1 MKLHNNFVI
10 YLVSSVVSGALP
22 LALMPFLTANLTPI
36 QYGVMVT
43 VTTVVALIS
52 PVVNWATT
60 AYLSVQYH
68 KTDQREL
75 GTLLSSILIIPAV
88 NTALLVVIF
97 ALFRHS
103 LLQWLGIP
111 TEWSCV
117 MPLMAAAML
126 MPQMAQTVMAMRGRA
141 IGFATYEVGG
151 ALIGFFATIT
161 FVVLVGMGWEGRVLA
176 SALASLL
183 MTCVAFGWLLR
194 RRLLVSQL
202 STGEIRAALR
212 FGGGGVVHDLANQ
225 ALRLGDRLLIVAL
238 VGQAAVGNYAVAV
251 QWSSIM
257 LTILAAFNRAWVP
270 FLFSALSQ
278 TTPGWAERLV
288 RQTYIVWGA
297 LLLLFVAFNVAT
309 PIGYALLV
317 NQRYHGSMPAVTWLT
332 IGYFFNGIYLTVVD
346 YIFYLKKTY
355 ILAAITTFNLMLNT
369 ALAYVFIQSYGPIGA
384 AMAFAITAAIVM
396 GLTFV
401 VSYRLHPMPWLRG
414 IIR

>member
-1 MKLHNNFVI
+1 MKLGKNFGI
-10 YLVSSVVSGALP
+10 YLGSSIVSGALP
-22 LALMPFLTANLTPI
+22 LALMPFLTAHLAPV

-43 VTTVVALIS
+43 ITTIIALIA

-68 KTDQREL
+68 KTAEAEL
-75 GTLLSSILIIPAV
+75 GTLLSSILIIPIA
-88 NTALLVVIF
+88 NTVFLTIAFILAKHHLSAWF
-97 ALFRHS
+97 
-103 LLQWLGIP
+103 GIP
-111 TEWSCV
+111 ADWSYV

-126 MPQMAQTVMAMRGRA
+126 LPQMAQTVLAMRGRA
-141 IGFATYEVGG
+141 IGFAAYEIGG
-151 ALIGFFATIT
+151 ALIGFLATIT
-161 FVVLVGMGWEGRVLA
+161 LVVLIGLGWEGRILA

-183 MTCVAFGWLLR
+183 MTCVAAGWLLR
-194 RRLLVSQL
+194 RRLLIGQFSAV
-202 STGEIRAALR
+202 EMRAALR

-257 LTILAAFNRAWVP
+257 LTILAAFNRAWMP

-278 TTPGWAERLV
+278 ATPGWAERLV

-317 NQRYHGSMPAVTWLT
+317 NKRYHESMPAVTWLT
-332 IGYFFNGIYLTVVD
+332 IGYLFNGIYLTVVD
-346 YIFYLKKTY
+346 YIFYLKKTH
-355 ILAAITTFNLMLNT
+355 ILAAITTFNLLLNT
-369 ALAYVFIQSYGPIGA
+369 ALAYLFVQTYGPIGA

>member
-1 MKLHNNFVI
+1 MKLGKNFVI
-10 YLVSSVVSGALP
+10 YLGSSIVSGALP
-22 LALMPFLTANLTPI
+22 LALMPFLTAHLAPV

-43 VTTVVALIS
+43 LTTIIALIA

-68 KTDQREL
+68 KTPEATL
-75 GTLLSSILIIPAV
+75 GTLLSSILIIPIA
-88 NTALLVVIF
+88 NTALLTIIF
-97 ALFRHS
+97 ILARHRLS
-103 LLQWLGIP
+103 TWFGIP
-111 TEWSCV
+111 TDWSYV

-126 MPQMAQTVMAMRGRA
+126 LPQMAQTILAMRDRA
-141 IGFATYEVGG
+141 IGFAAYEIGG
-151 ALIGFFATIT
+151 ALIGFLATIT
-161 FVVLVGMGWEGRVLA
+161 LVVLIGMGWEGRILA
-176 SALASLL
+176 AALASVS
-183 MTCVAFGWLLR
+183 MTCVAAGWLLR
-194 RRLLVSQL
+194 RGLLSWHF

-270 FLFSALSQ
+270 FLFAALAQ
-278 TTPGWAERLV
+278 ATPGWAERLV

-317 NQRYHGSMPAVTWLT
+317 NQRYHQSMPAVTWLT

-346 YIFYLKKTY
+346 YIFYLKKTH
-355 ILAAITTFNLMLNT
+355 ILAAITTFNLLLNT
-369 ALAYVFIQSYGPIGA
+369 ALAYVFIHHFGPIGA
-384 AMAFAITAAIVM
+384 AMAFAVTAAIVM

-401 VSYRLHPMPWLRG
+401 VSYRLYPMPWLRG
-414 IIR
+414 IVR

>member
-1 MKLHNNFVI
+1 MKLGKSFII
-10 YLVSSVVSGALP
+10 YLGSSIVSGALP
-22 LALMPFLTANLTPI
+22 LALMPFLTGHLAPV

-43 VTTVVALIS
+43 LTTIIALIA

-68 KTDQREL
+68 KTSEAAL
-75 GTLLSSILIIPAV
+75 ATLLSSILIIPIA
-88 NTALLVVIF
+88 NTAFLTILF
-97 ALFRHS
+97 FLARHQLSALF
-103 LLQWLGIP
+103 GIP
-111 TEWSCV
+111 ADWSYV

-126 MPQMAQTVMAMRGRA
+126 LPQMAQTILAMRGRV
-141 IGFATYEVGG
+141 IGFAAYEIGG
-151 ALIGFFATIT
+151 ALIGFLATIT
-161 FVVLVGMGWEGRVLA
+161 LVVLIGMGWEGRILA
-176 SALASLL
+176 VALASVL
-183 MTCVAFGWLLR
+183 MTCVAASWLLR
-194 RRLLVSQL
+194 RQLLIWHFSA
-202 STGEIRAALR
+202 GEIRAALR
-212 FGGGGVVHDLANQ
+212 FGSGGVVHDLANQ

-278 TTPGWAERLV
+278 ATPGWAERLV
-288 RQTYIVWGA
+288 RHTYIVWGA

-317 NQRYHGSMPAVTWLT
+317 NQRYHQSMPAVTWLT

-346 YIFYLKKTY
+346 YIFYLKKTH
-355 ILAAITTFNLMLNT
+355 ILAAITTFNLLLNT
-369 ALAYVFIQSYGPIGA
+369 ALAYVFIHQFGPIGA

-401 VSYRLHPMPWLRG
+401 VSYRLYPMPWLRG